1 MLLSPFTDV
10 DNENQRLSHTVG
22 RGWANIQ
29 SQVHFMPMS
38 MLIMTVPLQPAS
50 TKWLELARHIL
61 AICHHAS
68 LCIHFFSLLANS
80 GHRKEGLL
88 LPDKKIF
95 PQSSTGLSLLLK
107 GHTKQILG
115 LHLVASLYL
124 QSPLC
129 YSVKAPPDQGKHR
142 LFFHGFRTC
151 LSCSRSPFCGSASAC
166 PHLPE
171 ANRMFP
177 VSSDQ
182 PGPQHSYPHL
192 PCAGSLY
199 YHIWRLIF

>member
-1 MLLSPFTDV
+1 MRQLMLLSPFTDV

-61 AICHHAS
+61 AICHRAS

-88 LPDKKIF
+88 LPDKKIDQLHPEGPGGREGQAEF
-95 PQSSTGLSLLLK
+95 TTCPRSICKVRWSAAPMACAEGGQRGTTAQHQPGKSSIPQPPQASTPPARYLLFTLSLENVQVYK
-107 GHTKQILG
+107 K
-115 LHLVASLYL
+115 
-124 QSPLC
+124 
-129 YSVKAPPDQGKHR
+129 
-142 LFFHGFRTC
+142 
-151 LSCSRSPFCGSASAC
+151 
-166 PHLPE
+166 
-171 ANRMFP
+171 
-177 VSSDQ
+177 
-182 PGPQHSYPHL
+182 
-192 PCAGSLY
+192 
-199 YHIWRLIF
+199 